1 MRALFNKKITI
12 IELTLVDKGAVI
24 GVAKIIDDDI
34 VLPPDLNTEQIE
46 AATKAIKLWISTC
59 NDV

>member
-1 MRALFNKKITI
+1 MRALFSKKITT
-12 IELTLVDKGAVI
+12 IELTLVDKGVTI
-24 GVAKIIDDDI
+24 GVAKIIDNDI

-59 NDV
+59 DV